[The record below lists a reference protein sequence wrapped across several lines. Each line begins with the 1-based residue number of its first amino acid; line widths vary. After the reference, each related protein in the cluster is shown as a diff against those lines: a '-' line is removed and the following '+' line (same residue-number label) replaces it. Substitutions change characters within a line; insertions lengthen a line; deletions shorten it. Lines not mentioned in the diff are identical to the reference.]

1 MPLSPRRLCLLTAAI
16 IWICSVVPA
25 ETVPAGTIL
34 EIRLQQPLSSY
45 STREGTKITGV
56 LISPVNE
63 QGKILLPI
71 GTTIEGTVADIHKVG
86 IGMVHET
93 ALIVLHFDH
102 LVLANGNT
110 VPMQCRITEV
120 ENARESVD
128 KEGRIHGIRST
139 STLSH
144 RTSGVMNSFAFGD
157 PIAAIFATAGS
168 AAVLR
173 FSEPEISFPE
183 GTEMLAE
190 LTAPLNLPASTAQTI
205 PPIATTDAE
214 KNELREIVRDLPFRT
229 YTDVSHIPSDMTNL
243 IFIGSSDALERA
255 FAASDWVHSDPLTSE
270 TAYRTIRSIAENQ
283 GYRAAPMST
292 LLLDGKQP
300 DYTYAKTLDT
310 FSQRHHLRIWKTGQT
325 WNGQTIFTSSST
337 HDIGIGFSK
346 SNKTFIH
353 LIDTHIDNERA
364 KVVNDMIYTGC
375 VSSVQLV
382 TRPWIPKDA
391 KNGTGEPL
399 ITDGRIA
406 VLRLNDCQTPA
417 EAGSPHMDTLP
428 VHGNRFDR
436 ATRQTVLT
444 LKNNILRDNV
454 GVMGYSSI
462 HTLTSKK
469 KAGPRPI
476 REMEVGGNEYTIE
489 ENGSQRTAYDFASA
503 VKPPPGRKKSPRVAD
518 WSPPTIELGIRGGWH
533 GYAGGNGG
541 AIAYLFQA
549 VDLPD
554 AYYFFVGSNSFD
566 NGWSIGGS
574 ITINA
579 NKYFSHEFS
588 YDHSFTTFTLG
599 FGTIDNDS
607 TSGSLKDD
615 FEFDPSGLQT
625 SQFTYNL
632 LVNLRPRTS
641 RWRPYFAVGPT
652 LELMHLDDA
661 PIKKAPSWFKLG
673 LSNIGLITA
682 AYDFGS
688 TPALEGGGI
697 FEVGLNYGGGIRYRL
712 TPRWMARLDWRETLT
727 AQPDFWSKSKNDLFG
742 DTSQD
747 EFQIQ
752 LILGPVLEG
761 PMRQEHVT
769 GGLSFTF

>member
-1 MPLSPRRLCLLTAAI
+1 MLSLPLRVLLLILISALTHSIA
-16 IWICSVVPA
+16 CA
-25 ETVPAGTIL
+25 ETVPAGTVL

-63 QGKILLPI
+63 EGRILLPI
-71 GTTIEGTVADIHKVG
+71 GTTIEGAVADIHKVG

-93 ALIVLHFDH
+93 ALIELRFDH
-102 LVLANGNT
+102 LVLANGYT
-110 VPMQCRITEV
+110 IPVQCRITEV

-190 LTAPLNLPASTAQTI
+190 LTAPLDLPGSVAQTI
-205 PPIATTDAE
+205 PPIARTGAE
-214 KNELREIVRDLPFRT
+214 KDELREIVRDLPFRT

-243 IFIGSSDALERA
+243 VFIGSSDALERA
-255 FAASDWVHSDPLTSE
+255 FAASGWVRSDPLTSE
-270 TAYRTIRSIAENQ
+270 TAYRTVRSIAENQ

-310 FSQRHHLRIWKTGQT
+310 FSQRHHLRIWKTDQM
-325 WNGQTIFTSSST
+325 WHGQTIFTSSST

-406 VLRLNDCQTPA
+406 ILRLNDCRAPSEA
-417 EAGSPHMDTLP
+417 ENLHSVTLP
-428 VHGNRFDR
+428 VHGNGFDR
-436 ATRQTVLT
+436 VTRQTVLT

-454 GVMGYSSI
+454 GVMGYSGI
-462 HTLTSKK
+462 HTLTSRKK
-469 KAGPRPI
+469 TGPRPV
-476 REMEVGGNEYTIE
+476 REMEVAGNEYTLE
-489 ENGSQRTAYDFASA
+489 ENGSRRTAYDFASL
-503 VKPPPGRKKSPRVAD
+503 VNPPPNKKKAPHVAD
-518 WSPPTIELGIRGGWH
+518 WTPPTIELGIRGGWR

-541 AIAYLFQA
+541 AIAYLFQS
-549 VDLPD
+549 VSDPD
-554 AYYFFVGSNSFD
+554 QNYFLVAGNTLD
-566 NGWSIGGS
+566 NGWSLGGS

-579 NKYFSHEFS
+579 HKYLSHEFS
-588 YDHSFTTFTLG
+588 YDHSFTTFTLA
-599 FGTIDNDS
+599 FVTVDNDS
-607 TSGSLKDD
+607 TSELLKDD

-632 LVNLRPRTS
+632 LINLRPKTS

-652 LELMHLDDA
+652 LQLMHLDEA
-661 PIKKAPSWFKLG
+661 PIKKAPNWFKLG

-697 FEVGLNYGGGIRYRL
+697 FQAGLNYGGGVRYRL
-712 TPRWMARLDWRETLT
+712 TPRWMARVDWRETLT
-727 AQPDFWSKSKNDLFG
+727 SQPDFWSKSKNDLFG

-747 EFQIQ
+747 EFQVA
-752 LILGPVLEG
+752 LTLGPVLEG
-761 PMRQEHVT
+761 AMRQEHVT
-769 GGLSFTF
+769 GGISFTF